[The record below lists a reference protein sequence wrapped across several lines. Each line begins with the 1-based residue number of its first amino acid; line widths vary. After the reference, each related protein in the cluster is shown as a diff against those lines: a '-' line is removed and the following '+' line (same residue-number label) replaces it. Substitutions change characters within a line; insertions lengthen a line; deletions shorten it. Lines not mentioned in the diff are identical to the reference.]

1 MQKIF
6 IALLSFLL
14 LCLSGCVPV
23 DSLNPLYSANNVI
36 FDPGLVGRWAT
47 SDPDSSTFRF
57 DRYDDDSYQMVVTG
71 KSQSNLPGEAV
82 FTAHLVSLGGEKYL
96 DVEPRQFDRP
106 SQMYLLHTDPEK
118 KGSKFEPSLQQIASG
133 IYMEVSGPNP
143 GKGTSQEMQVK
154 IHPAH
159 WIFKVYLRE
168 KSLTLDF
175 LDREWVEEQI
185 GKKLLQARHLNAK
198 NENGSNWVLSGST
211 AELQQ
216 FVVHHADDPGAF
228 DSGWSMA
235 KIDKTE

>member
-1 MQKIF
+1 MKK
-6 IALLSFLL
+6 LL
-14 LCLSGCVPV
+14 LLIAGMLLLTGCVPV
-23 DSLNPLYSANNVI
+23 DSLNPLYNGQNVI
-36 FDPGLVGRWAT
+36 FDPALVGKWV
-47 SDPDSSTFRF
+47 SSNPDDSTIRF
-57 DRYDDDSYQMVVTG
+57 DRAEEDAYQMVAVG
-71 KSQSNLPGEAV
+71 KSTSGLPGEAV
-82 FTAHLVSLGGEKYL
+82 FTAHLVNLGGEKYL

-106 SQMYLLHTDPEK
+106 SQMYLFHTDPEK

-159 WIFKVYLRE
+159 WIFKVSIRE
-168 KSLTLDF
+168 KTLTLDF

-185 GKKLLQARHLNAK
+185 GKKLLQARHLKSKDAD
-198 NENGSNWVLSGST
+198 GQSWVLSGST

-228 DSGWSMA
+228 DSGWSMSRA
-235 KIDKTE
+235 E